1 MTSVMLRSR
10 RLIMMVTFAWLVMML
25 ENEHLVQN
33 SFPQA
38 LQFWDQ
44 KVDLSAVFTNIIWMF
59 PLYDKWIFW
68 IIRQTRDLYST
79 GCPKNNETVILS
91 LNLFQRS
98 DFAFSHVFRN
108 QILSP
113 FHLNTLNI
121 PIQNIKCPKNT
132 KNACADIIFSP
143 ANRTWT
149 TLQLL
154 LLREERGEPSGRWDT
169 DISSAELKI
178 RTCLY
183 CWRWTMLSSPLAS
196 HHPSVAGFKLWNEGE
211 MMGETHGSTFHAL
224 KKK

>member
-1 MTSVMLRSR
+1 MC
-10 RLIMMVTFAWLVMML
+10 FG
-25 ENEHLVQN
+25 
-33 SFPQA
+33 
-38 LQFWDQ
+38 
-44 KVDLSAVFTNIIWMF
+44 
-59 PLYDKWIFW
+59 
-68 IIRQTRDLYST
+68 IRIS
-79 GCPKNNETVILS
+79 
-91 LNLFQRS
+91 
-98 DFAFSHVFRN
+98 
-108 QILSP
+108 SP

-121 PIQNIKCPKNT
+121 SIQNIKCPKNT

-196 HHPSVAGFKLWNEGE
+196 HQWWAITLQSLALSSEMKERWWVKHMEAHFMLWRKNNKTLKACQAGGVYNNKYRQCVPYL
-211 MMGETHGSTFHAL
+211 MYSPMSL
-224 KKK
+224 